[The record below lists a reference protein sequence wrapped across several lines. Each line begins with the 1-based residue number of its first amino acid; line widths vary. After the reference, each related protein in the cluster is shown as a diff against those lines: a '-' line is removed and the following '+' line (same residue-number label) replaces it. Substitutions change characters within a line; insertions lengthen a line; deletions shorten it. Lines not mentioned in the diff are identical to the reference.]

1 MERKPEG
8 MIMGRHGWV
17 LLAALALPGAIV
29 ATPMAATQAAAADA
43 AAQAGPAPARAA
55 NAQAV
60 SPRSYDGSYQGRARL
75 VHGSAAACPASR
87 YGVVDIGD
95 AALVFPYQPTLVLAA
110 PVQPDGT
117 LHAADGKA
125 VLDGKV
131 VRGRLAFTVR
141 TPDCETEFHGHVVWN
156 HP

>member
-1 MERKPEG
+1 MERKRVG
-8 MIMGRHGWV
+8 MTMGRHGWV
-17 LLAALALPGAIV
+17 LLAALAVPGV
-29 ATPMAATQAAAADA
+29 VAATQVVAVRAAEAPA
-43 AAQAGPAPARAA
+43 APARAA
-55 NAQAV
+55 DARAV

-95 AALVFPYQPTLVLAA
+95 AALVFPYQPSLVLAA
-110 PVQPDGT
+110 PLQPDGT

-131 VRGRLAFTVR
+131 IGGRLAFTVR
-141 TPDCETEFHGHVVWN
+141 TPECETEFHGHVVWN